1 MVTDKNHTCPR
12 HSPRVSRQRTKSRR
26 LLRELAPDPSPNQ
39 GVMTQQGT
47 KQDVMSP
54 LGFSFC
60 ATVMDS
66 SSWDE
71 MNDYWLDSAVA
82 AVADASLDEDG
93 FLEDERKEGNIEDL
107 VRLRELGTD
116 FLEGELVYD
125 ESSMRELN
133 LDKFEWLDAANNDA
147 PLNNDSLFRR
157 MDYSAVSF
165 ML

>member
-1 MVTDKNHTCPR
+1 
-12 HSPRVSRQRTKSRR
+12 
-26 LLRELAPDPSPNQ
+26 
-39 GVMTQQGT
+39 MTQRGT

-60 ATVMDS
+60 ATVTDS